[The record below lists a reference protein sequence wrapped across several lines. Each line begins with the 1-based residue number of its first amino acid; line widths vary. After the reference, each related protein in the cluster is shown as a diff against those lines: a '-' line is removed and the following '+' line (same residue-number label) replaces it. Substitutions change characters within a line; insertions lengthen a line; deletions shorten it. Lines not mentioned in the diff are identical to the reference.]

1 MAKTKQDTADVEGT
15 YDDTEDWLLADLQDE
30 DDAADLD
37 DER

>member
-1 MAKTKQDTADVEGT
+1 MAKTKQDTADFETT

-30 DDAADLD
+30 DDDADLD